1 MALRSIALFM
11 LLGVRRV
18 ALTIA
23 GLSPR
28 AANCINPS
36 EADYQDSM
44 KTAYVFS
51 GCAAIRLPRR
61 NSFMQTCDM
70 LLPLRCAPAGPA
82 SGR

>member
-36 EADYQDSM
+36 EADYQDLHEDSL
-44 KTAYVFS
+44 
-51 GCAAIRLPRR
+51 RLQRLRR
-61 NSFMQTCDM
+61 H
-70 LLPLRCAPAGPA
+70 PLTSPEFLYANV
-82 SGR
+82 